1 MVKPGFCLLPAL
13 LLIKLSVLSLWLP
26 LLAAMERAR
35 PSAKRPLKSDAP
47 RLTRNLGLWL
57 ANTAL
62 SPLLTVP
69 ITALAASHAFWARPD
84 WALGWPFLLLD
95 LLILDAWIYAWHRA
109 NHENPWLWR
118 FHQVHHLDEF
128 LDVST
133 GLRFHPLEVLLS
145 ALARAVLILALA
157 IPLRAVLVYEV
168 LVLASA
174 AFHHSNLRIAPG
186 LEAKLRWVIV
196 TPSHHWVHHHA
207 LRRDTDS
214 NYATMLTLWD
224 RLFGSLSLTRRDA
237 LMPIGLEGA
246 KDASLARLAI
256 LPFTGGRQ
264 SPRVR

>member
-1 MVKPGFCLLPAL
+1 MPAL
-13 LLIKLSVLSLWLP
+13 LLIKFAVLSLWLP
-26 LLAAMERAR
+26 LLAAWERVR
-35 PSAKRPLKSDAP
+35 PSAKRPPKSDAP

-57 ANTAL
+57 VNTAL

-69 ITALAASHAFWARPD
+69 ITAFAASHALWARPD
-84 WALGWPFLLLD
+84 WALGWPAVLLD

-109 NHENPWLWR
+109 NHEIPWLWR

-168 LVLASA
+168 LVLACA
-174 AFHHSNLRIAPG
+174 AFHHANLRIAPG

-224 RLFGSLSLTRRDA
+224 RLFGSLSPHARTPD
-237 LMPIGLEGA
+237 MPIGLEGA
-246 KDASLARLAI
+246 RDRSLLSLAA
-256 LPFTGGRQ
+256 LPFTGRQ